1 VCVIG
6 GTVQDYIYFNGATS
20 LYWGMML
27 HALNNGYSRYNFYGT
42 FGIQGQDETGHGGY
56 EFKKGFGG
64 EVVQLVGDF
73 VAPVNLPVFAAYH
86 AVRKLAAAAKTVLG
100 KLPEP
105 GNLLRKFRGK
115 N

>member
-1 VCVIG
+1 
-6 GTVQDYIYFNGATS
+6 
-20 LYWGMML
+20 L

-73 VAPVNLPVFAAYH
+73 VAPVNLPVFTAYH
-86 AVRKLAAAAKTVLG
+86 AVRKLAAAAKTVLA